1 VLHGKRSS
9 NPVLGNNS
17 LKLCQTFGKFGVK
30 ASFLLAHRAG
40 RPTMIIPQATALFPA
55 RDVAAKD
62 LI

>member
-1 VLHGKRSS
+1 
-9 NPVLGNNS
+9 
-17 LKLCQTFGKFGVK
+17 LCQTFGKFGVK

-40 RPTMIIPQATALFPA
+40 RPTMIIPQATALFLA